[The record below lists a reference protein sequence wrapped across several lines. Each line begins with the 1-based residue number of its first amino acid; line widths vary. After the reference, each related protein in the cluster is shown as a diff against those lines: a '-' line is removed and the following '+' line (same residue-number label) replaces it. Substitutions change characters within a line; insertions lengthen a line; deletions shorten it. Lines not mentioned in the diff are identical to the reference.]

1 LTSRWVRQAHCSAS
15 VSQRVAVSVSMN
27 EVYLKC

>member
-1 LTSRWVRQAHCSAS
+1 VRQAHCSAS